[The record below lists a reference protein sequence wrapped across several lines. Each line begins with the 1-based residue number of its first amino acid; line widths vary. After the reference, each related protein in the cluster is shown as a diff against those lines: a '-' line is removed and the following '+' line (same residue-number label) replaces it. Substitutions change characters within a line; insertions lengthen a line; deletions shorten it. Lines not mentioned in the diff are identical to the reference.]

1 MITLKDVNLMINKTP
16 ILNNINL
23 EFQEGKIYGLI
34 GRNGSGKSMIIKT
47 ICGFIK
53 PNYGTVLVD
62 NIDIYKENSFPNDTR
77 AFIDTNAFFPD
88 LTGMENLR
96 LLLKIQNK
104 VSEGA
109 IIPLCEKLALI
120 PYINKK
126 YKTYSYGTKQK
137 LGIIQVLMENP
148 KIMIFDEP
156 FNGVEESSIEK
167 IREILKQ
174 KKDEGHIIIIATHLK
189 EDIHNLCDVIYKI
202 DNGLIVNS
210 NTEH

>member
-34 GRNGSGKSMIIKT
+34 GRNGSGKSMIIKI

-109 IIPLCEKLALI
+109 IIPLCEKLSLI

-156 FNGVEESSIEK
+156 FNGVEEASIEK

-189 EDIHNLCDVIYKI
+189 EDIDNLCDVIYKI

-210 NTEH
+210 NAEH